1 MKLQE
6 IWEELMQVQELGAQQ
21 ESRPKVNLQ
30 TMVVL
35 TQALTQNWQWLFVF
49 LLKKREHDKYNLMN
63 NNNNNNLSQLQE
75 VSNQFKFLLSISP
88 LLLMLIWV
96 KTMKS
101 LMRKQFFKEHCRCLS
116 KKVREQQ

>member
-1 MKLQE
+1 
-6 IWEELMQVQELGAQQ
+6 MQVQELEAQQ

-49 LLKKREHDKYNLMN
+49 LLKKREHDKYNPKN

-96 KTMKS
+96 KTMKN
-101 LMRKQFFKEHCRCLS
+101 LMRRLFYKEHCRCLS
-116 KKVREQQ
+116 KKVRGQQ